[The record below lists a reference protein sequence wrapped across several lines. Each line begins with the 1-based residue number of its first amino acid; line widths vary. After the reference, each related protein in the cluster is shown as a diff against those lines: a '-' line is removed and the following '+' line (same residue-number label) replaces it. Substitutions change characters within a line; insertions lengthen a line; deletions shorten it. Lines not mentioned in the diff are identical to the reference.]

1 MVDAIPPIYW
11 GGCAVGRFVVV
22 VEVTLIDAV
31 IMPWRSVF
39 CGGVLQGGIDFAV
52 NGVRIEK
59 VCTYYR
65 WSIYLSKLAVFNV
78 IYVWMCK
85 DVIIGLVVIE

>member
-1 MVDAIPPIYW
+1 M
-11 GGCAVGRFVVV
+11 

-52 NGVRIEK
+52 NGVRIE
-59 VCTYYR
+59 
-65 WSIYLSKLAVFNV
+65 N
-78 IYVWMCK
+78 
-85 DVIIGLVVIE
+85 